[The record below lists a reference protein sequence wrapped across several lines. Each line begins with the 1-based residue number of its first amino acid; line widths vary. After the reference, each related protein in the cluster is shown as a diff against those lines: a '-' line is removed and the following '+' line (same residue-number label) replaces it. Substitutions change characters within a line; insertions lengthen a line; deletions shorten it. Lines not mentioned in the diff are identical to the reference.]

1 MVSTTDVE
9 VTVPLVVDVV
19 DVVDV
24 VVASTVVSVLLE
36 PVDSVDVES
45 IDVVVVVA
53 GAADVLVVA
62 SSVVAEV
69 AVVVEVV
76 SRGASEAVVVVVDV
90 ASSSPSNS
98 EIPPRVEL
106 SRTLRLGVATT
117 VDTVGAPGNPS
128 ALSICIALIA
138 SGAATAAAVT
148 VESENASRKRLLP
161 ADLGERC

>member
-9 VTVPLVVDVV
+9 VTVPL
-19 DVVDV
+19 VVDV

-36 PVDSVDVES
+36 PVDSVDVDS
-45 IDVVVVVA
+45 IDVVVVA
-53 GAADVLVVA
+53 GASDVLVVA

-76 SRGASEAVVVVVDV
+76 SRGASEAVEAVVVVVDV